1 MENNDQKEKDILK
14 IQVEKFSSLREILN
28 DPKACLKLIVTLV
41 LLVTFLFTAIT
52 VIVISLKRVYPYNNI
67 KTNAF
72 GATTMEDEKTEV
84 TYWLFNTAQLW
95 ANSGVYVKK
104 GDVIT
109 IRASGKSHT
118 AIHHLYEDV
127 KNNVKLRDEWTTS
140 EGAVRTL
147 SVDKARAK
155 YRIWDGMP
163 ADALVMQIIPE
174 EVIMSDTLN
183 RLRQYYLRRDKYR
196 YKDSNSREDDLVNDT
211 TNIYYIGKERVD
223 LRVNHDGYMHFA
235 VNDIVV
241 TTLVADAMIKNN
253 DKEGLNL
260 KGNEMQDYKKWRY
273 ANVWYDD
280 NLGSFLITIERK
292 K

>member
-1 MENNDQKEKDILK
+1 M
-14 IQVEKFSSLREILN
+14 
-28 DPKACLKLIVTLV
+28 
-41 LLVTFLFTAIT
+41 
-52 VIVISLKRVYPYNNI
+52 
-67 KTNAF
+67 
-72 GATTMEDEKTEV
+72 
-84 TYWLFNTAQLW
+84 FNTAQLW